1 MRIEQEKLKHFLVLT
16 LREEID
22 LDKDAE
28 DLSRELE
35 KAIND
40 GYKYIALRFTHVSYI
55 YSGIIKVIIK
65 YFKKIQTL
73 GGILTII
80 ETNKALYDVLDVIG
94 VARVFRIFYTLK
106 DFEEYIFKT

>member
-1 MRIEQEKLKHFLVLT
+1 MRIEREKLKHFLILT
-16 LREEID
+16 LKEEID
-22 LDKDAE
+22 LEKDAE
-28 DLSRELE
+28 DLTRELE
-35 KAIND
+35 SAIND

-73 GGILTII
+73 GGMLTII

-94 VARVFRIFYTLK
+94 VARVLRIFFTIK
-106 DFEEYIFKT
+106 DFEEHILKA